1 MKAFKGEKS
10 GNGDHP
16 RRRSSNQRDAKST
29 TNNGE
34 DSIRRL
40 HKNCTKYNISHTHV
54 PNYISWI
61 MLFLQKFGHEDIN
74 CRAYA
79 RNISNYGGYPKN
91 NYLINPHEDY
101 NRNDNIFG
109 SFNIEV

>member
-1 MKAFKGEKS
+1 
-10 GNGDHP
+10 
-16 RRRSSNQRDAKST
+16 
-29 TNNGE
+29 
-34 DSIRRL
+34 
-40 HKNCTKYNISHTHV
+40 
-54 PNYISWI
+54 
-61 MLFLQKFGHEDIN
+61 MLFLQQFGHEDIN

-109 SFNIEV
+109 SFNIEVECYKCNNFGHIAKNCRLAIPLGESKHNINN